1 VQETSSGV
9 YKCPFARGASSSC
22 GSSSCAS
29 SVFCDSDYD
38 PLDPPCCG
46 SDYDPL
52 DTPCLKKECELFIYK
67 EGWAASSVFVDTAR
81 NVVLVGDLANR
92 KIHVCNTDGSF
103 VRDIDSVTSVNNFAL
118 KPGISSFLTDVGQP
132 SNPTVDELL
141 TFPMVLYDRFKNAI
155 DLDAYDPDALD
166 REYVGEGGVGILGG
180 GG

>member
-1 VQETSSGV
+1 MQETSSGV
-9 YKCPFARGASSSC
+9 YKCPFARGASSS
-22 GSSSCAS
+22 SC
-29 SVFCDSDYD
+29 D
-38 PLDPPCCG
+38 

-141 TFPMVLYDRFKNAI
+141 NFPMVLYDRFKNAI

-166 REYVGEGGVGILGG
+166 REYVGEGGVGIWGG
-180 GG
+180 GAAPNPLPFPPARAGSRACASR